1 MLVTEIDKLLDGI
14 TPSQAERLIYAME
27 RKGLVKRIFTD
38 VRQQVLEAEVKD
50 YIGKMQVLGQR
61 NTELRELVI
70 NLEVQLE
77 DARIRNRVLQ
87 DRLERVIRGAVS

>member
-1 MLVTEIDKLLDGI
+1 
-14 TPSQAERLIYAME
+14 ME

-50 YIGKMQVLGQR
+50 YIAKMQVLGQR
-61 NTELRELVI
+61 NTELREQVI

-77 DARIRNRVLQ
+77 DAKIRNRMLQ

>member
-1 MLVTEIDKLLDGI
+1 MLVTEIDKLLDDI

-38 VRQQVLEAEVKD
+38 VRRQVLEAEVKD
-50 YIGKMQVLGQR
+50 YIKKMQVLGQR
-61 NTELRELVI
+61 NSELREQMI

-77 DARIRNRVLQ
+77 DAKIRNRILQ